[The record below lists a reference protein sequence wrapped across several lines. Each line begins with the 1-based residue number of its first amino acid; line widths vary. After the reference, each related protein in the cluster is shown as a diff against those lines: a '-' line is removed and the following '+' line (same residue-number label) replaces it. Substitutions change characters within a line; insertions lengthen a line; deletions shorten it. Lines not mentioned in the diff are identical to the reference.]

1 VLFSK
6 FNKVFSNLVLAFTL
20 KLFNK
25 LFPDENNELLENLTL
40 SQYDQIFDVLLE
52 NKDLKMIKEIIK

>member
-1 VLFSK
+1 M
-6 FNKVFSNLVLAFTL
+6 N
-20 KLFNK
+20 
-25 LFPDENNELLENLTL
+25 ENNELLENLTL